1 MPLDY
6 SDEVTETSEKNRGYL
21 AAVGAYG
28 LWGLLPVYFLL
39 LAPSGAFEI
48 VAWRILLSLVF
59 CLILLAA
66 TRTMALLTSLL
77 SQRRVLALSALCAV
91 LIGINWHVYLY
102 GSLNG
107 FIVEAALGY
116 FINPIVSI
124 ALGVIFLRER
134 LRPVQWVAVGIS
146 LVAVLVLTIGYG
158 RVPWIALALAFSFG
172 FYGYVKNRMGS
183 RVTAV
188 AGLTLE
194 TAWLIPLAIVELV
207 VIGLY
212 FGGLTMGQNGLGH
225 ATLLALAGVVTA
237 VPLLLFAAAA
247 RRLPLSVLGFFQY
260 FAPILQFLFGVFVM
274 LEPMPLERWIG
285 FALVWLALIVL
296 TTDAIR
302 QRRLARRKPFL
313 AAPETGPV
321 QTV

>member
-1 MPLDY
+1 M
-6 SDEVTETSEKNRGYL
+6 SDQRDRSQGFA

-28 LWGLLPVYFLL
+28 LWGLLPVYFILL
-39 LAPSGAFEI
+39 QPSGAIEI

-59 CLILLAA
+59 CLILLVA
-66 TRTMALLTSLL
+66 TRTLALLAAIVRNRRLL
-77 SQRRVLALSALCAV
+77 GLSALTAV

-116 FINPIVSI
+116 FINPLVSI

-146 LVAVLVLTIGYG
+146 VLAVVVLTVGYG
-158 RVPWIALALAFSFG
+158 RLPWIALVLALSFG
-172 FYGYVKNRMGS
+172 FYGFVKNRMGKQ
-183 RVTAV
+183 VTAV
-188 AGLTLE
+188 AGLTME
-194 TAWLIPLAIVELV
+194 SAWLVPLAVAELLV
-207 VIGLY
+207 VAL
-212 FGGLTMGQNGLGH
+212 FFDGLTMGREGLGH
-225 ATLLALAGVVTA
+225 AVLLGLAGVVTA

-247 RRLPLSVLGFFQY
+247 RRLPLTVLGFFQY

-285 FALVWLALIVL
+285 FALVWIALMVL
-296 TTDAIR
+296 TADAAR
-302 QRRLARRKPFL
+302 QRRRALRGRAADPAPF
-313 AAPETGPV
+313 TGPV

>member
-1 MPLDY
+1 M
-6 SDEVTETSEKNRGYL
+6 SDQRDRSQGFA

-28 LWGLLPVYFLL
+28 LWGLLPVYFILL
-39 LAPSGAFEI
+39 QPSGAIEI

-59 CLILLAA
+59 CLILLVA
-66 TRTMALLTSLL
+66 TRTLALLAAIVRNRRLL
-77 SQRRVLALSALCAV
+77 GLSALTAV

-116 FINPIVSI
+116 FINPLVSI

-146 LVAVLVLTIGYG
+146 VLAVVVLTVGYG
-158 RVPWIALALAFSFG
+158 RLPWIALVLALSFG
-172 FYGYVKNRMGS
+172 FYGFVKNRMGKQ
-183 RVTAV
+183 VTAV
-188 AGLTLE
+188 AGLTME
-194 TAWLIPLAIVELV
+194 SAWLVPLAVAELLV
-207 VIGLY
+207 VAL
-212 FGGLTMGQNGLGH
+212 FFDGLTMGREGLGH
-225 ATLLALAGVVTA
+225 AVLLGLAGVVTA

-247 RRLPLSVLGFFQY
+247 RRLPLTVLGFFQY

-285 FALVWLALIVL
+285 FALVWIALMVL
-296 TTDAIR
+296 TADAVR
-302 QRRLARRKPFL
+302 QRRRALRGR
-313 AAPETGPV
+313 AADPAPLTGPV

>member
-1 MPLDY
+1 MN
-6 SDEVTETSEKNRGYL
+6 EQRETSRGYA

-28 LWGLLPVYFLL
+28 LWGLLPVYFILL
-39 LAPSGAFEI
+39 QPSGAIEI

-66 TRTMALLTSLL
+66 TRTLGLL
-77 SQRRVLALSALCAV
+77 SGIVRNRRLLALSALTAG
-91 LIGINWHVYLY
+91 LIGINWHVYLW

-116 FINPIVSI
+116 FINPLVSV

-146 LVAVLVLTIGYG
+146 VLAVIVLTVGYG
-158 RVPWIALALAFSFG
+158 RLPWLALTLAFSFG
-172 FYGYVKNRMGS
+172 FYGYVKNRMGKQ
-183 RVTAV
+183 VTAV

-194 TAWLIPLAIVELV
+194 SAWLVPLAIGELL
-207 VIGLY
+207 VIALL
-212 FGGLTMGQNGLGH
+212 FDGLTMGQVGLGH
-225 ATLLALAGVVTA
+225 TILLSFAGVVTA

-260 FAPILQFLFGVFVM
+260 FAPILQFLFGVFIM

-285 FALVWLALIVL
+285 FALVWVALMVL
-296 TTDAIR
+296 TADAVR
-302 QRRLARRKPFL
+302 QRRRALRRRGEEPSPL
-313 AAPETGPV
+313 TGPV

>member
-1 MPLDY
+1 M
-6 SDEVTETSEKNRGYL
+6 SDQREKSQGFAF
-21 AAVGAYG
+21 AAGAYG
-28 LWGLLPVYFLL
+28 LWGLLPVYFIALQ
-39 LAPSGAFEI
+39 PSGAIEI

-59 CLILLAA
+59 CLILLTA
-66 TRTMALLTSLL
+66 TRTLALLAGIVRDRHLL
-77 SQRRVLALSALCAV
+77 GLSAVTAV

-116 FINPIVSI
+116 FINPLVSI

-146 LVAVLVLTIGYG
+146 VVAVIVLTVGYG
-158 RVPWIALALAFSFG
+158 RLPWIALVLAFSFG
-172 FYGYVKNRMGS
+172 FYGFVKNRMG
-183 RVTAV
+183 RQVTAV

-194 TAWLIPLAIVELV
+194 SAWLVPLAVAELIVVAL
-207 VIGLY
+207 
-212 FGGLTMGQNGLGH
+212 FFDGLTMGREGLGH
-225 ATLLALAGVVTA
+225 GVLLGLAGVVTA

-247 RRLPLSVLGFFQY
+247 RRLPLTVLGFFQY

-274 LEPMPLERWIG
+274 LEPMPLERWVG
-285 FALVWLALIVL
+285 FALVWVALMVL
-296 TTDAIR
+296 TADAVR
-302 QRRLARRKPFL
+302 QRRRALRG
-313 AAPETGPV
+313 AAADPAPLTGPV